1 VETVLEKV
9 ISLDFTIEGS
19 GTRYLTT
26 REHSSL
32 VLDLQEQLWF
42 WNSKDLL
49 HKTPEEY
56 LILIKGFTKSKA
68 KEFVQELQYVPQSSF
83 KLQTKDDGVVVPN
96 ERLVDVFWKNGAK
109 DREYWYKR
117 CLTDRI
123 IDSFKLGKFDG
134 FSMLPIYMD
143 NKFMNFQCRR
153 DLPEKKIRP
162 WYRGVGPLMF
172 NSSILDI
179 SDTVYITEGPI
190 DAILLMQ
197 NGFPAMSHTGGS
209 GGWKKE
215 WFRYFMRVKRVYY
228 IADNDE
234 AGIAASHSISD
245 SLGKEKVKIVRF
257 SDFPEKYDTV
267 DFFRDGHTVK
277 EFKELVNQSRFS
289 YELKRSNI
297 YGQKKH

>member
-1 VETVLEKV
+1 METVLEKV

-19 GTRYLTT
+19 GTRYRTT
-26 REHSSL
+26 REHNSL
-32 VLDLQEQLWF
+32 VLDLEEQIWF

-56 LILIKGFTKSKA
+56 LILIKGYSKSKA
-68 KEFVQELQYVPQSSF
+68 KEFVQELQYTPQRGL
-83 KLQTKDDGVVVPN
+83 KLQAKDNTVVVPN
-96 ERLVDVFWKNGAK
+96 DKLVDIFWRRGAN

-117 CLTDRI
+117 GLTDKI
-123 IDSFKLGKFDG
+123 IDSFKLGKFDDYYT
-134 FSMLPIYMD
+134 LPIYV
-143 NKFMNFQCRR
+143 NGNFTNFQCRKEF
-153 DLPEKKIRP
+153 PKKNVWA
-162 WYRGVGPLMF
+162 WYRGIGPLLF

-179 SDTVYITEGPI
+179 SNIVYITEGPI
-190 DAILLMQ
+190 DAILLAQ

-215 WFRYFMRVKRVYY
+215 WFSYFMRIKRVYY

-234 AGIAASHSISD
+234 AGVAASHSISD
-245 SLGKEKVKIVRF
+245 SLGQEKVKIVRF
-257 SDFPEKYDTV
+257 NDFPEKYDTV

-297 YGQKKH
+297 YGQTKH

>member
-1 VETVLEKV
+1 LETVLEKL
-9 ISLDFTIEGS
+9 ISLDFTLKGS
-19 GTRYLTT
+19 SSRFVCTE
-26 REHSSL
+26 EHSSL
-32 VLDLQEQLWF
+32 VLDLEEQVWY
-42 WNSKDLL
+42 WNSKNLL

-56 LILIKGFTKSKA
+56 LILIKGFSKTKA
-68 KEFVQELQYVPQSSF
+68 KDFIRELEYIPQNNLR
-83 KLQTKDDGVVVPN
+83 LQTKDDSVVVPS
-96 ERLVDVFWKNGAK
+96 ERLVDIFWKLGVK

-117 CLTDRI
+117 CLTDKV

-143 NKFMNFQCRR
+143 TKFMNFQCRR

-179 SDTVYITEGPI
+179 SDIVYITEGPI
-190 DAILLMQ
+190 DAILLVQ

-215 WFRYFMRVKRVYY
+215 WFRYFMRIKRVYY
-228 IADNDE
+228 VADNDE
-234 AGIAASHSISD
+234 AGVAASHSISD
-245 SLGKEKVKIVRF
+245 SLGQEKVKIVQF
-257 SDFPEKYDTV
+257 NGFPEKYDTV

-289 YELKRSNI
+289 YELKRSN
-297 YGQKKH
+297 